1 MLRVLLTVL
10 LPLAAP
16 FLAYFA
22 WIWLVRR
29 QATAG
34 VVTVDWRESPW
45 PWLLGIGLGCGLAGL
60 LYLYL
65 STGHP
70 PGTKLEPPRV
80 VDGVVVPSHPVE

>member
-16 FLAYFA
+16 FLAYLA
-22 WIWLVRR
+22 WLWVVRGR
-29 QATAG
+29 ASAG
-34 VVTVDWRESPW
+34 VVTVDWRETPW
-45 PWLLGIGLGCGLAGL
+45 PWLLALGFAFALAGL

-70 PGTKLEPPRV
+70 AGTRLEPPHV